1 MPTFTFHSR
10 FSNYELVRVCKDDRA
25 IGVGSGNTS
34 WINETRGIKYK
45 FTAAPDPKGRAPVD
59 SYDPNSGGGLVGVL
73 TIKTGNNIMVDG
85 NGWLAADE
93 PQGIERDDV
102 AALMAHYAFAKA
114 KDGEVGTGDFWLY
127 GYEPEAKLPRPEDFR
142 DNLQTAAVALD
153 EEGILAMMAAERGS
167 HARTDLLTEADRALA
182 KVREERERMAAA
194 KAEAEAADQW
204 SEEDTNK
211 RLQEIC
217 DRHGIEVTGTGANG
231 LVKKSDLAEALRGH
245 ETLAGHEKVAA

>member
-1 MPTFTFHSR
+1 MPTVTFHSR
-10 FSNYELVRVCKDDRA
+10 FSNYELVRVCKDDRPL
-25 IGVGSGNTS
+25 GNNR
-34 WINETRGIKYK
+34 WINDEKGIKFK
-45 FTAAPDPKGRAPVD
+45 FTAAPNPDRSKSPVD
-59 SYDPNSGGGLVGVL
+59 AYDQNAGGALVGVYVATVGKNRL
-73 TIKTGNNIMVDG
+73 VDG

-93 PQGIERDDV
+93 QQGIERDEV
-102 AALMAHYAFAKA
+102 EALMAHYAFAKA
-114 KDGEVGTGDFWLY
+114 KDGEVGTGDFWVY

-153 EEGILAMMAAERGS
+153 EEGILAMMAGERGS
-167 HARTDLLTEADRALA
+167 HARPDLLTEADRALA

-211 RLQEIC
+211 RLQGIC

-231 LVKKSDLAEALRGH
+231 LVKKSDLLKALRGH